1 MDSYLGAVPGAED
14 EERGLLLVVLIA
26 FTYLFAFDCEALC
39 VEQLFRFISQVT
51 HEVEL
56 LQSCLRNNVGG
67 SSIISALLKTQTGSR
82 VCAVKSSAHSDDLIR
97 CSTRY
102 QSLQV
107 IC

>member
-67 SSIISALLKTQTGSR
+67 SSSSGSGSR
-82 VCAVKSSAHSDDLIR
+82 SFPRSSRRKPALVSVL
-97 CSTRY
+97 
-102 QSLQV
+102 
-107 IC
+107 